1 MAKPAE
7 FPVTTAVAMPESMLQ
22 RVEALADVLG
32 VTRDQLLLRAI
43 ENFIHHQPT
52 SQTQRLVVNQ
62 GEIYWIALSDPHTGA
77 SIPHPYVVVQDNLFN
92 HSRLETV
99 VVCALTS
106 NLRRISETPGNLL
119 LDAGE
124 ANLPKQSVVEV
135 SKVST
140 VAKAQ
145 LGELIGT
152 LSGQRVAEI
161 LAGMRFLQLSAFRQS
176 HN

>member
-1 MAKPAE
+1 MANSTE
-7 FPVTTAVAMPESMLQ
+7 STVTSAVEMPELLLQ
-22 RVEALADVLG
+22 RAQSLADEMDIP
-32 VTRDQLLLRAI
+32 RDQLIMRAV
-43 ENFIHHQPT
+43 ESFVQKHQTAP
-52 SQTQRLVVNQ
+52 RRIIKQ
-62 GEIYWIALSDPHTGA
+62 GEVYWVQLDDSQAGA
-77 SIPHPYVVVQDNLFN
+77 GVAHPYVVVQDDLFN

-106 NLRRISETPGNLL
+106 NLRRISETPGNVL

-145 LGELIGT
+145 LGEQIGT
-152 LSGQRVAEI
+152 LSNQRVAEI
-161 LAGMRFLQLSAFRQS
+161 LAGMRFLQLSAFR
-176 HN
+176 